1 MRGTTIPLLRTVL
14 ARHVFLQRNE
24 SLLRHKGGI
33 KAAGGNTIRGAVTI
47 QFLDQATFTVYLLD
61 SPCLLRG
68 SSKMDTSA

>member
-1 MRGTTIPLLRTVL
+1 MRGTAVPLIRRVL
-14 ARHVFLQRNE
+14 AQHEFYNE
-24 SLLRHKGGI
+24 MNRCYVTKGES
-33 KAAGGNTIRGAVTI
+33 KAGGNTIRGAVTI